1 MTPEN
6 EQTPLLSL
14 KQWVNKVYV
23 RSGMFQLLV
32 IEGLL
37 LCILFGAFFLL
48 NHSHTSEASKDREQQ
63 MIQALQART
72 DWVSSQLLSVK
83 NALHLFQKQAA
94 RQLLPNAS
102 SDQHSVLKLSNQNVL
117 YKPYDDGGISVYYS
131 TQSAQMAA
139 RPVLAR
145 QWLPLSPI
153 MVDLKHS
160 HGLIRQIYLN
170 TPDGLNL
177 LYPFVDVT
185 QHFPPDLDLTEFNF
199 FYLAEASHSPNRESV
214 WTDAYLDPAGQGWVI
229 SNIAPVYKNDRLEAV
244 VGVDLTV
251 QSLINE
257 LFATPQQWPGYGV
270 LVGKNGNILAL
281 PPEGEQD
288 FSLKELAGQQYSF
301 QQEQRNQPTPFN
313 LYKRDDFTQL
323 SRLIAHQQAGLAQ
336 VQLNQPSV
344 VAWNTIP
351 ATGWKLLAV
360 AKAEDLYINARHFSN
375 QIKDIALLV
384 SVLAGIIL
392 LLYFFFHTT
401 RTRRLSRHML
411 GPLDYFQDVIRNSG
425 KIDTSRTLNSP
436 VLEIHQTAELIKALV
451 QQSNGLSDE
460 LEEHKQQHQQQNIY
474 FQKLLNSIPIPIFDT
489 DAELRLRGCNRAFE
503 QFFGRSESELS
514 GHLITE
520 FIPVAAPKQGMS
532 QQRLTISNAAG
543 IGRHM
548 TVLLSRGI
556 ENEKNQRQLPLIG
569 LLVDI
574 SEQHHEQDQ
583 IRFDRDRALEAS
595 QLQSEYLQAIRREIE
610 VPLQGL
616 KELIGQLGS
625 SPKEVYILQ
634 QQLMEKVQ
642 ALSYLAKDGWLIHK
656 ESDLGSGTTPGM
668 DVSGSKTT
676 VVGPAN
682 FATASRQVQHG
693 CHVLVVDDGPV
704 NTMLARSVLQKAG
717 YDVDV
722 AFSGMEALDK
732 QREKSYQVVL
742 MDIFMPD
749 MDGIE
754 TTKRWREREKEQQ
767 QPSAAII
774 ALTANVIESEREHF
788 FAAGMNEYLAKPYH
802 PSELRDR
809 VDYWRQQYETGP
821 IEV

>member
-6 EQTPLLSL
+6 EQAPLISL
-14 KQWVNKVYV
+14 KQWVAKAYV
-23 RSGMFQLLV
+23 RSGVVQLLV

-48 NHSHTSEASKDREQQ
+48 NHSHVTEARKDREQQ

-94 RQLLPNAS
+94 RQLLPYAAIDQYS
-102 SDQHSVLKLSNQNVL
+102 SLKLSNQNVL
-117 YKPYDDGGISVYYS
+117 HKPYDDGGVAVYYS
-131 TQSAQMAA
+131 TQSIQMAA
-139 RPVLAR
+139 RQSMAR
-145 QWLPLSPI
+145 QWLPLSPM

-160 HGLIRQIYLN
+160 HPLIKQIYLN
-170 TPDGLNL
+170 TPDSLNL
-177 LYPFVDVT
+177 VYPFMDVN
-185 QHFPPDLDLTEFNF
+185 QQYPPDMDLTEFNF
-199 FYLAEASHSPNRESV
+199 FYLAESSHNPNRESV
-214 WTDAYLDPAGQGWVI
+214 WTDAYLDGAGLGWVI
-229 SNIAPVYKNDRLEAV
+229 SHIAPVYKADRLEAV

-281 PPEGEQD
+281 PPEGELD
-288 FSLKELAGQQYSF
+288 FGLNELTGQRYSF
-301 QQEQRNQPTPFN
+301 QQEQRNLPVPFN
-313 LYKRDDFTQL
+313 LYKRDDFTEL
-323 SRLIAHQQAGLAQ
+323 SRLVAHQQAGLAQ
-336 VQLNQPSV
+336 IQLDQPSV

-351 ATGWKLLAV
+351 ATGWKLLAI
-360 AKAEDLYINARHFSN
+360 AKEQDLYTNARHFTN
-375 QIKDIALLV
+375 KIKEISLLV
-384 SVLAGIIL
+384 FALVLIIL
-392 LLYFFFHTT
+392 LVYLLFHTS

-411 GPLDYFQDVIRNSG
+411 GPLDYFQEVIRRSG
-425 KIDTSRTLNSP
+425 QIDSGRPLNSP
-436 VLEIHQTAELIKALV
+436 VLEIHQTAELIQDLV
-451 QQSNGLSDE
+451 QQNNE
-460 LEEHKQQHQQQNIY
+460 LDIEVKQHKQNSQQQNLY
-474 FQKLLNSIPIPIFDT
+474 FQKLLNSIPIPVFDT
-489 DAELRLRGCNRAFE
+489 DAELRFKGCNRAFE
-503 QFFGRSESELS
+503 QFFGRTESELR
-514 GHLITE
+514 GHLMTE
-520 FIPVAAPKQGMS
+520 IIPLTLPAQGVS
-532 QQRLTISNAAG
+532 QQALTISNAEG
-543 IGRHM
+543 VGRHM
-548 TVLLSRGI
+548 RVLLSHQLDT
-556 ENEKNQRQLPLIG
+556 EKNQKQVPLIG
-569 LLVDI
+569 LLMDM

-610 VPLQGL
+610 GPLYGL
-616 KELIGQLGS
+616 RNLIEQLDRSPQQIS
-625 SPKEVYILQ
+625 SLQ
-634 QQLMEKVQ
+634 SQLMEKVQ
-642 ALSYLAKDGWLIHK
+642 ALMYLAKDGWLAPK
-656 ESDLGSGTTPGM
+656 PA
-668 DVSGSKTT
+668 DVT
-676 VVGPAN
+676 VAAKP
-682 FATASRQVQHG
+682 TEQSIS
-693 CHVLVVDDGPV
+693 HVLVVDDGPV

-722 AFSGMEALDK
+722 AFSGIEALEK
-732 QREKSYQVVL
+732 QQEKTYQVVL

-767 QPSAAII
+767 QPPAAII

-802 PSELRDR
+802 PSELRER

>member
-6 EQTPLLSL
+6 EQTSLISL
-14 KQWVNKVYV
+14 KQWVSKVYV

-37 LCILFGAFFLL
+37 LCILLGAFFLL

-94 RQLLPNAS
+94 RQLLPYAS
-102 SDQHSVLKLSNQNVL
+102 SDQHSALKLSNQNVL
-117 YKPYDDGGISVYYS
+117 YKPYDDGGISIYYS
-131 TQSAQMAA
+131 TQSSQMAA
-139 RPVLAR
+139 RQVLAR
-145 QWLPLSPI
+145 QWLPLSPM

-177 LYPFVDVT
+177 LYPFVDVN
-185 QHFPPDLDLTEFNF
+185 QQFPPDLDLTEFNF
-199 FYLAEASHSPNRESV
+199 FYLAEASHNPSRESV

-257 LFATPQQWPGYGV
+257 LFAAPQQWPGYGV

-288 FSLKELAGQQYSF
+288 FALKELAGQQYSF

-313 LYKRDDFTQL
+313 LYKRDDFTEL

-336 VQLNQPSV
+336 VQLDQPSV

-360 AKAEDLYINARHFSN
+360 AKAQDLYVNARNFSN
-375 QIKDIALLV
+375 QVKETALLV
-384 SVLAGIIL
+384 AVLAGIIF
-392 LLYFFFHTT
+392 LLYFFFHTA

-411 GPLDYFQDVIRNSG
+411 GPLDYFQEVIRQSG
-425 KIDTSRTLNSP
+425 KIDASRPLNSP
-436 VLEIHQTAELIKALV
+436 VLEIHQTAELIRSLV
-451 QQSNGLSDE
+451 QQNNELNEE
-460 LEEHKQQHQQQNIY
+460 LEGHKQQHQQQNIY
-474 FQKLLNSIPIPIFDT
+474 FQKLLNSLPIPIFDT
-489 DAELRLRGCNRAFE
+489 DVELRLKGCNRAFE
-503 QFFGRSESELS
+503 QFFGRSESELR
-514 GHLITE
+514 GHLMTE
-520 FIPVAAPKQGMS
+520 FIPVTPPKQGMS
-532 QQRLTISNAAG
+532 KQGLTISNAAG

-548 TVLLSRGI
+548 TVLLSRGA
-556 ENEKNQRQLPLIG
+556 EHEKNQQPLPLIG
-569 LLVDI
+569 LLMDI

-610 VPLQGL
+610 APLQGL
-616 KELIGQLGS
+616 KELIEQLDGS
-625 SPKEVYILQ
+625 PAEVQKLQ

-642 ALSYLAKDGWLIHK
+642 ALSYLAKDGWLAPKAGELAPGVNSETGTEASTTI
-656 ESDLGSGTTPGM
+656 SIGSG
-668 DVSGSKTT
+668 SAAA
-676 VVGPAN
+676 VGRKAQQN
-682 FATASRQVQHG
+682 

-722 AFSGMEALDK
+722 AFSGIEALNS
-732 QREKSYQVVL
+732 QGEKTYQVVL

-767 QPSAAII
+767 QSPAAII

-802 PSELRDR
+802 PSELRER
-809 VDYWRQQYETGP
+809 VDYWRQQYESGP